1 LVSLI
6 DEEQLAH
13 KLETR
18 VGEVVT
24 HAQQSGFPSPV
35 AYHRG
40 RILGTRRPSTAGSEH
55 APTPG
60 EKVHRLDTPSAAGG
74 AGYTLPL

>member
-1 LVSLI
+1 MRRPFEEVGEAGPGPPSLVSLI

-35 AYHRG
+35 AYYRG
-40 RILGTRRPSTAGSEH
+40 RILWDEAAIDRWLGARPDA
-55 APTPG
+55 
-60 EKVHRLDTPSAAGG
+60 R
-74 AGYTLPL
+74 